1 MEISKII
8 RKVLLEDDSLQK
20 NKTVKGLDYTDQ
32 VSLLQGVQNNCR
44 LLAYL
49 NNRTIKEL
57 EKKNWIYFPE
67 LESKGLERAVYIAT
81 QPTEGQGDYYVV
93 FGVKD
98 DKAPKTALLS
108 YRIFPNSPAKRVE
121 EGLGSECEQLKAL
134 EDLGIAQL
142 GEKDAA
148 TLQEFVDNSGGVYVR
163 FDPKN
168 PSQYEQ
174 VFYKDLKY
182 TSTGQRVLPDYNGN
196 GYLWRK
202 IGLKQQTQD
211 KISQIESML
220 SSQSFTTV
228 EPIDPESDENKYS
241 FYFKDIKNDWPA
253 LTSQAGVGRDKDII
267 YPMNE
272 ILYPDKK
279 TCRTTIKKLYNC
291 ITSDT
296 ARDCGV
302 DLFKNKFIALR
313 CESPK
318 IGGIFGLEDEFDRIK
333 FNGGPYGVAN
343 LRRAVGKA
351 KYGDI
356 KESSI
361 EKKINIFL
369 NEELKK
375 FRF

>member
-1 MEISKII
+1 MDISNII
-8 RKVLLEDDSLQK
+8 KKVLLEQET
-20 NKTVKGLDYTDQ
+20 KTVMGLDYKDQ
-32 VSLLQGVQNNCR
+32 YGLLSGIQQNCDSLSFLKNKP
-44 LLAYL
+44 
-49 NNRTIKEL
+49 IKEL
-57 EKKNWIYFPE
+57 DKKNWYLFPE
-67 LESKGLERAVYIAT
+67 IESKNLDKVAYISA
-81 QPTEGQGDYYVV
+81 QPTEGQGDFYVI
-93 FGVKD
+93 FGIVD
-98 DKAPKTALLS
+98 ENAPKRALLS
-108 YRIFPNSPAKRVE
+108 YRIFPSGKAERLK
-121 EGLGSECEQLKAL
+121 EGLGSQCEQLKAL

-142 GEKDAA
+142 GPKDEA
-148 TLQEFVDNSGGVYVR
+148 TLQEFVNNSGGVYVR

-168 PSQYEQ
+168 PIQYEQ
-174 VFYKDLKY
+174 VLYKDLKN
-182 TSTGQRVLPDYNGN
+182 TSTGQRVLPNYNGN

-202 IGLKQQTQD
+202 VGLKQQTQD

-220 SSQSFTTV
+220 SSQSFTTKA
-228 EPIDPESDENKYS
+228 PEDLTADENKYS
-241 FYFKDIKNDWPA
+241 FYFKDIKNDWPG
-253 LTSQAGVGRDKDII
+253 LTSQVGVGRDTDVI

-318 IGGIFGLEDEFDRIK
+318 IGGILGLEDEFDRIK
-333 FNGGPYGVAN
+333 LNGGPYGVAN

>member
-32 VSLLQGVQNNCR
+32 VALLEGVQNNCR
-44 LLAYL
+44 FLAYL
-49 NNRTIKEL
+49 KNRAIKEL
-57 EKKNWIYFPE
+57 DKQNWIYFPE
-67 LESKGLERAVYIAT
+67 LESKGLKRAVYIAT
-81 QPTEGQGDYYVV
+81 QPTEGQSDYYVV

-108 YRIFPNSPAKRVE
+108 YRISPGSLASRVE
-121 EGLGSECEQLKAL
+121 EGLGSECEQLKTL

-148 TLQEFVDNSGGVYVR
+148 ILQEFVDNSGGLYVR

-168 PSQYEQ
+168 PSQYQQ

-182 TSTGQRVLPDYNGN
+182 TSTGERVLPDYNGN
-196 GYLWRK
+196 GYLWRR

-220 SSQSFTTV
+220 SSQSFTTTQPV
-228 EPIDPESDENKYS
+228 DLTTDENKYS
-241 FYFKDIKNDWPA
+241 FYFKDIKNDWPG
-253 LTSQAGVGRDKDII
+253 LTSQAGVGRDNDVI

-279 TCRTTIKKLYNC
+279 TCKTTIKKLYNC

-333 FNGGPYGVAN
+333 LNGGPYGVAN

>member
-20 NKTVKGLDYTDQ
+20 NKTVKGLDYDDQ
-32 VSLLQGVQNNCR
+32 VTLLQGVQDNCTT
-44 LLAYL
+44 LPSLK
-49 NNRTIKEL
+49 NRTIKEL
-57 EKKNWIYFPE
+57 DKQNWIYFPE

-98 DKAPKTALLS
+98 DKAPQTALLS
-108 YRIFPNSPAKRVE
+108 YRIFPGSLASRVK
-121 EGLGSECEQLKAL
+121 EGLGSQCEQLKAL
-134 EDLGIAQL
+134 EDLGIAPL
-142 GEKDAA
+142 GEKDKA
-148 TLQEFVDNSGGVYVR
+148 TLQEFVDNSGGVYVM

-182 TSTGQRVLPDYNGN
+182 TSTGQPVLPKYNGD

-202 IGLKQQTQD
+202 VNLKQQTQD

-220 SSQSFTTV
+220 SSQSFTTK
-228 EPIDPESDENKYS
+228 EPEDLESDENKYS
-241 FYFKDIKNDWPA
+241 FYFKDIKNDWPG
-253 LTSQAGVGRDKDII
+253 LTSQAGVGRDNDVI

-333 FNGGPYGVAN
+333 LNGGPYGVAN

>member
-20 NKTVKGLDYTDQ
+20 NKTVKGLDYNDQ
-32 VSLLQGVQNNCR
+32 VTLLQDVQNNCSS
-44 LLAYL
+44 LAFL
-49 NNRTIKEL
+49 KNRTIKEL
-57 EKKNWIYFPE
+57 DKKNWIYFPE

-98 DKAPKTALLS
+98 DKTPKTALLS
-108 YRIFPNSPAKRVE
+108 YRIFPGSLASRVK
-121 EGLGSECEQLKAL
+121 EGLGSQCEQLKAL
-134 EDLGIAQL
+134 EDLGIAPL
-142 GEKDAA
+142 GPKDEA

-168 PSQYEQ
+168 PSQYEE
-174 VFYKDLKY
+174 VLYKDLKN
-182 TSTGQRVLPDYNGN
+182 TSTGQPVLPNYNGP

-202 IGLKQQTQD
+202 VGLKQQTQG
-211 KISQIESML
+211 KMGQIESML
-220 SSQSFTTV
+220 TKQNFTTT
-228 EPIDPESDENKYS
+228 EPEDPESDENKYS

-253 LTSQAGVGRDKDII
+253 LTSQAGVGRDNDVI

-318 IGGIFGLEDEFDRIK
+318 IGGILGLEDEFDRIK
-333 FNGGPYGVAN
+333 LNGGPYGVAN

>member
-1 MEISKII
+1 VGLPTNALNKIFMTLYSE
-8 RKVLLEDDSLQK
+8 VDNEE
-20 NKTVKGLDYTDQ
+20 Y
-32 VSLLQGVQNNCR
+32 
-44 LLAYL
+44 Y
-49 NNRTIKEL
+49 
-57 EKKNWIYFPE
+57 
-67 LESKGLERAVYIAT
+67 ESIA
-81 QPTEGQGDYYVV
+81 
-93 FGVKD
+93 K
-98 DKAPKTALLS
+98 ALLKKKGS
-108 YRIFPNSPAKRVE
+108 AKFPSNE
-121 EGLGSECEQLKAL
+121 
-134 EDLGIAQL
+134 
-142 GEKDAA
+142 EKDIMDVAI
-148 TLQEFVDNSGGVYVR
+148 TESIKQGKEKILDIPSG
-163 FDPKN
+163 
-168 PSQYEQ
+168 
-174 VFYKDLKY
+174 FYKDLKY
-182 TSTGQRVLPDYNGN
+182 TSTGERVLPDYNGN

-202 IGLKQQTQD
+202 VGLKQQTQD

-220 SSQSFTTV
+220 SSQSFTTK
-228 EPIDPESDENKYS
+228 EPEDLTSDESKYS
-241 FYFKDIKNDWPA
+241 FYFKDIKNDWPG
-253 LTSQAGVGRDKDII
+253 LTSQAGVGRDDDVI

-333 FNGGPYGVAN
+333 LNGGPYGVAN

-351 KYGDI
+351 KYKDI

>member
-8 RKVLLEDDSLQK
+8 RKVLLEDDEPQK
-20 NKTVKGLDYTDQ
+20 NKTVKGLDYNDQ
-32 VSLLQGVQNNCR
+32 KRMLEGVRDNCTF
-44 LLAYL
+44 LAFL
-49 NNRTIKEL
+49 KNRPIKEL
-57 EKKNWIYFPE
+57 EKKYWSYFPE
-67 LESKGLERAVYIAT
+67 LQSKGLESAFYISS
-81 QPTEGQGDYYVV
+81 QPTESQGEYYMV

-98 DKAPKTALLS
+98 DKAPQTALLS
-108 YRIFPNSPAKRVE
+108 YRITYDNPASRVPN
-121 EGLGSECEQLKAL
+121 GLGSQCEQLKAL
-134 EDLGIAQL
+134 EDLGIAPL
-142 GEKDAA
+142 GPKDEAI
-148 TLQEFVDNSGGVYVR
+148 LQEFVDKSGGVYVR
-163 FDPKN
+163 FDPKD

-174 VFYKDLKY
+174 VLYKNLKN
-182 TSTGQRVLPDYNGN
+182 TSTGQPLLPDYNGP

-202 IGLKQQTQD
+202 VGLKQQTQG
-211 KISQIESML
+211 KMGQIESML
-220 SSQSFTTV
+220 TKQNFTTT
-228 EPIDPESDENKYS
+228 EPEDPESDENKYS

-253 LTSQAGVGRDKDII
+253 LTSQAGVGRDNDVI

-333 FNGGPYGVAN
+333 LNGGPYGIAN